1 MHPILAHPWRLAVY
15 LAIWIPL
22 GVLLAALLAL
32 QGALG
37 WTDALLAAVPLSI
50 AYGFLCLSAWYVT
63 GGSPVDRLGGMRVA
77 ASFLLSALLGF
88 VLARTTLGPAKPVAG
103 QGAKKQQD
111 PAPARPMSG

>member
-22 GVLLAALLAL
+22 GALLAALLAV

-37 WTDALLAAVPLSI
+37 WTDAILAAVPLSV

-63 GGSPVDRLGGMRVA
+63 GGSPVDRVGA
-77 ASFLLSALLGF
+77 APGAVGAVGSPLLSGGGLVVCGGG
-88 VLARTTLGPAKPVAG
+88 VGGP
-103 QGAKKQQD
+103 
-111 PAPARPMSG
+111 